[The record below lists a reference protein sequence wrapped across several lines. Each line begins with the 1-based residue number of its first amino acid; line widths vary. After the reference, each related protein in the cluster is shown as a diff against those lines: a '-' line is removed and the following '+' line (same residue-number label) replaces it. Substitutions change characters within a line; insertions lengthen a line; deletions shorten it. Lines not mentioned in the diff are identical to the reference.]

1 MDDLRGKVIILRKP
15 WLLWFLLL
23 LVAVALWAGI
33 AARRVG
39 QPSLTPEQT
48 LTAFFEGWATG
59 DRKTAQALLLRQD
72 RLWHDFGRD
81 VKSLRLVKM
90 DRPFRAEERQEEY
103 RKSRGFSQVVILRA
117 TFDVEFH
124 RDGSMTSGRN
134 VYSYFL
140 IKMWPWSSWRVSD
153 WTSQP

>member
-1 MDDLRGKVIILRKP
+1 
-15 WLLWFLLL
+15 LLGVTFL
-23 LVAVALWAGI
+23 AG
-33 AARRVG
+33 ATWRPVD

-48 LTAFFEGWATG
+48 LTAFFEAWATG
-59 DRKTAQALLLRQD
+59 DRKTAEALLLRPN

-81 VKSLRLVKM
+81 VKSLRLVKI
-90 DRPFRAEERQEEY
+90 DLPFRAAERQEEY
-103 RKSRGFSQVVILRA
+103 RKSRGFSQVVILGA

-140 IKMWPWSSWRVSD
+140 VRKWPWSSWRVSD